1 MRFKVQ
7 VLSHDV
13 APNDLLQYT
22 QCRLNAWAR
31 WEVARRPTSI
41 GAPFQSMYVVFGLF
55 FNA

>member
-31 WEVARRPTSI
+31 WEVARGPTSI
-41 GAPFQSMYVVFGLF
+41 GAPFQSIYVVFGLF

>member
-13 APNDLLQYT
+13 APNDLLHYT

-31 WEVARRPTSI
+31 WEVAQ
-41 GAPFQSMYVVFGLF
+41 GAHEHRDPIPIYVCCVWLVF
-55 FNA
+55 